1 MEYAVIDD
9 SKKKEQK
16 QQNVSC
22 NQNQV
27 NLYLL
32 SLHCQ
37 FWVESS
43 VHFISGHICSW
54 AVENVL

>member
-27 NLYLL
+27 NLHLL

-43 VHFISGHICSW
+43 VHVQGFFVFNG
-54 AVENVL
+54 VVM

>member
-16 QQNVSC
+16 QQNVSW
-22 NQNQV
+22 NRNQV
-27 NLYLL
+27 NLHLL

-37 FWVESS
+37 FWVKSQIRPRLFLGS
-43 VHFISGHICSW
+43 
-54 AVENVL
+54 